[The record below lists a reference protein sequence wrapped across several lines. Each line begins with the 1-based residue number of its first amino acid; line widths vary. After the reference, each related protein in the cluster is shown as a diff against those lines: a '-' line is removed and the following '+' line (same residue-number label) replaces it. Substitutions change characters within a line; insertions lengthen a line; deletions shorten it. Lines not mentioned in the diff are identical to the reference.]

1 MNDGIAPRGNV
12 KFYMN
17 ERILY
22 LLNGDE
28 TRYPHALERQY
39 SRVLDKI
46 LDLWDTPDIETYFH
60 ELMVD
65 TRGETRQGFPPA
77 VASEIFALHNAYTSR
92 QLHTDT
98 DSNVWADVPELKKIE
113 LEQLGYTFSPDSFAT
128 AVEHGSEAAV
138 KVFLSCGADVNA
150 RDERDWTPLMIS
162 SFNGH
167 QELAVL
173 LIRCGAKI
181 QTEDR
186 NGYTPLHWAAF
197 NGYAEVVE
205 LLLAKGAQINA
216 RSQFGWTALMQ
227 SATRGHIE
235 VVSKLLACGA
245 SVNDTTRDGW
255 TALHKA
261 AANGH
266 VEIVLRLLEKGADRS
281 IAYPDGSTALS
292 LAGKNKHDKIVRILS
307 GYRPTDIN

>member
-1 MNDGIAPRGNV
+1 MS
-12 KFYMN
+12 
-17 ERILY
+17 ERILQ

-28 TRYPHALERQY
+28 TRYPRALEQQFP
-39 SRVLDKI
+39 RVLGRI
-46 LDLWDTPDIETYFH
+46 LELWDTPDLDAYFS

-77 VASEIFALHNAYTSR
+77 VASEIFALHNVYTSR
-92 QLHTDT
+92 QAHTDT
-98 DSNVWADVPELKKIE
+98 EANVWSDVPEMKRLE
-113 LEQLGYTFSPDSFAT
+113 LEQLGYTFTPDSFAT
-128 AVEHGSEAAV
+128 AVENGSEAAV

-162 SFNGH
+162 SFNGQ
-167 QELAVL
+167 QEMAVL

-181 QTEDR
+181 QAEDR

-197 NGYAEVVE
+197 NGYAEVVN
-205 LLLAKGAQINA
+205 LLLEKGAQINA

-227 SATRGHIE
+227 SATRGHIQ
-235 VVSKLLACGA
+235 VVAKLLACGG
-245 SVNDTTRDGW
+245 SVNDTTQDGW

-266 VEIVLRLLEKGADRS
+266 GEIVLMLLEKGADRS
-281 IAYPDGSTALS
+281 ITYPDGSTALS
-292 LAGKNKHDKIVRILS
+292 LAKKNKHEKIVRILS
-307 GYRPTDIN
+307 GYRPITIN